1 MAAAVEHQGCPGDF
15 WRIHAGRQKLSG
27 WTETE
32 APNAGASQ
40 QAPRL
45 LAPDFARGNS
55 QSKKSREDGCRALRL
70 RQLMIHSPNKR
81 CFMPARQTATEP
93 SFDVDREIFTIRD
106 LVKECGVTA
115 RTLRFYEEKG
125 LLSPR
130 RDGLERLYTRRDRA
144 RLKYVLMGRNVGFSL
159 DEVREMLDLYD
170 LGDGQETQLRVAL
183 SKFHERLTRLE
194 RQKTDIER
202 VIDELR
208 RACDTVGRML
218 ERGAPGEPGM
228 KPRFRMRAARSDIA
242 GEANRRS

>member
-1 MAAAVEHQGCPGDF
+1 
-15 WRIHAGRQKLSG
+15 
-27 WTETE
+27 
-32 APNAGASQ
+32 
-40 QAPRL
+40 
-45 LAPDFARGNS
+45 
-55 QSKKSREDGCRALRL
+55 
-70 RQLMIHSPNKR
+70 
-81 CFMPARQTATEP
+81 MPARQTATKS